1 MTYRGHIK
9 NGVAVLE
16 GGVKLPEG
24 AEVEITLRPAA
35 EPARPGTLLDRFGDL
50 AGTCPDL
57 PPDMAEN
64 HDHYLHGRAKK

>member
-24 AEVEITLRPAA
+24 TEVEVTLRPAI
-35 EPARPGTLLDRFGDL
+35 PGTLLDRFGDL
-50 AGTCPDL
+50 VGACPDL
-57 PPDMAEN
+57 PSDMAEN
-64 HDHYLHGRAKK
+64 HDHYLHGREKK